1 MGDLRLSCLHSGTA
15 HAREG
20 HDDLARRFEFV
31 EPERADVIVAL
42 GGDGFLLHCF
52 HDYLTLG
59 IPIYGMN
66 RGTVG
71 FLLNEF
77 REGGLVERIRSA
89 KEVVLHPLRASI
101 QTVHGGSHHALAFNE
116 VALLRHARQSAHI
129 HVSISGRERLSR
141 LVCDGVLVSTAAG
154 STAYN
159 LSARGPIIPL
169 GSNVIA
175 LTPISPFRP
184 RRWQGALLPHD
195 AVVEF
200 RILDPEKRPVSAAAD
215 FAEVPDV
222 ASVIVA
228 EDRSR
233 SVRVLFD
240 PDHSLEERIFDEQ
253 FVA

>member
-1 MGDLRLSCLHSGTA
+1 MGDLRIACLHSGTA
-15 HAREG
+15 QARAG
-20 HDDLARRFEFV
+20 YDDLARCYEFV
-31 EPERADVIVAL
+31 EPADDDVIVAL
-42 GGDGFLLHCF
+42 GGDGFLLHCI
-52 HDYLTLG
+52 HDYHSRD

-77 REGGLVERIRSA
+77 REESLDERIGSA
-89 KEVVLHPLRASI
+89 AEEVLHPLRASV
-101 QTVHGGSHHALAFNE
+101 QTIHGGSHHALAFNE

-129 HVSISGRERLSR
+129 HVSINGRERLSR

-195 AVVEF
+195 SVVEF
-200 RILDPEKRPVSAAAD
+200 RILEPEKRPVSAAAD

-240 PDHSLEERIFDEQ
+240 PGHSLEERIFDEQ